1 MSSMD
6 LSWWRARWVAWTIGL
21 ASIGLMLG
29 TLILMYIDRTV
40 TLPQVSDGWSFQNV
54 FDIIVNAGVPV
65 LGIVIASRR
74 PENAIG
80 WLLLAAGFALG
91 LTGFSRAYA
100 LHALVA
106 EPGSFP
112 ADVARVDREHVRPI
126 PVGMLPFLFL
136 LFPTGRLVV
145 ASVEARALV
154 RVCRVDCS
162 WSAPSIFAT
171 SMWSEPFT
179 LADTAR
185 SGGSFALTLFVV
197 VLLIAPRRRVR
208 VVRVGGD
215 AVRGAVGDER
225 IQLKWFVTAALF
237 VLLTFTATLLTNL
250 PVAQISF
257 DLALVFLYVAIG
269 VAILKHRLYD
279 IDVIIS
285 KAVVYGILGAFITV
299 VYVAIVVVVG
309 TFIGATQF
317 LSLVATA
324 VVAIAFQPARDRAKR
339 TANRVIYGKRAT
351 PYEVLSGFSEHVSET
366 YGGEDILPRMAR
378 LLAEGTGAT
387 DATVWLRVDDEMRPA
402 ATWPVPAQ
410 PRTSIASDADGLPA
424 FPDVDAAVAVRH
436 GSDLLGALTVT
447 KPPSDP
453 ILPEEDK
460 LLGDLAAQAG
470 LVLENFRLI
479 EDLRSSRLR
488 LVAAQDEERRRLERN
503 IHDGAQQQLVALAVK
518 VRLAEGLVGQDQ
530 QRQREALHGILD
542 DAQDA
547 LENLRDLARGIY
559 PPLLAERGLPEAIE
573 AQARKAPFPVTVDHD
588 GVGRYPRDIEAAV
601 YFSVLEALQNVAKY
615 AEASNVVVRL
625 RRDRGRPRLLGGGR
639 RARIRRTSHPVRDGT
654 AEHGRPARRARRN
667 ARRAQRSRPGDHGV
681 GPHPHHGHVRQR
693 VSLSQRVLS
702 ERSALLDGAAGTE
715 DQDLAGLIRFGAVDR
730 HRHRVGSAGKRGEVH
745 VIVPDDPLLR
755 PRHDPERVALGHRV
769 NPRSL
774 EESPQDI
781 LGVRKPGTPNLHQ
794 AWSCYRSA
802 NER

>member
-1 MSSMD
+1 MSSTD
-6 LSWWRARWVAWTIGL
+6 LSWWRARWVASTIGVS
-21 ASIGLMLG
+21 SIVLMLG
-29 TLILMYIDRTV
+29 TLVLMYVDRTV
-40 TLPQVSDGWSFQNV
+40 TLPEVSDGWSFQNV
-54 FDIIVNAGVPV
+54 FDVIVNIGVPI

-80 WLLLAAGFALG
+80 WLLLAAGLALG

-100 LHALVA
+100 LHVLVA
-106 EPGSFP
+106 EPGSLP
-112 ADVARVDREHVRPI
+112 GGQAAGWIANALWPI

-136 LFPTGRLVV
+136 LFPTGRLSSRRWRPALWFAIVSLELLLVGTVV
-145 ASVEARALV
+145 
-154 RVCRVDCS
+154 
-162 WSAPSIFAT
+162 FAT
-171 SMWSEPFT
+171 SVWNEPFT

-197 VLLIAPRRRVR
+197 VLFLQPMAAGVSFVSV
-208 VVRVGGD
+208 VVRY
-215 AVRGAVGDER
+215 RGSVGDER

-237 VLLTFTATLLTNL
+237 VLLTFTATLVTNL

-309 TFIGATQF
+309 AFIGATQF

-351 PYEVLSGFSEHVSET
+351 PYEVLSGFSERVSET

-410 PRTSIASDADGLPA
+410 PRTSIASDADGLPT

-460 LLGDLAAQAG
+460 LLADLAAQAG

-518 VRLAEGLVGQDQ
+518 VRLAEGLVGQDE

-559 PPLLAERGLPEAIE
+559 PPLLADRGLPEAIE

-588 GVGRYPRDIEAAV
+588 GVGRYPRDVEAAV

-625 RRDRGRPRLLGGGR
+625 RRDRGDLAFSVEDDGRGFDVRATPYGMGLQNMADRLAALGG
-639 RARIRRTSHPVRDGT
+639 TLDV
-654 AEHGRPARRARRN
+654 
-667 ARRAQRSRPGDHGV
+667 
-681 GPHPHHGHVRQR
+681 
-693 VSLSQRVLS
+693 
-702 ERSALLDGAAGTE
+702 RSAPDQGTTVSGRIPIAATS
-715 DQDLAGLIRFGAVDR
+715 DSV
-730 HRHRVGSAGKRGEVH
+730 
-745 VIVPDDPLLR
+745 
-755 PRHDPERVALGHRV
+755 
-769 NPRSL
+769 
-774 EESPQDI
+774 SP
-781 LGVRKPGTPNLHQ
+781 
-794 AWSCYRSA
+794 
-802 NER
+802 

>member
-1 MSSMD
+1 
-6 LSWWRARWVAWTIGL
+6 VASTIGL
-21 ASIGLMLG
+21 ASIALMLG
-29 TLILMYIDRTV
+29 TLVLMYVDRSV
-40 TLPQVSDGWSFQNV
+40 TLPLESDGWSFQNV

-80 WLLLAAGFALG
+80 WLLLAAGLALG

-100 LHALVA
+100 LHVLVA
-106 EPGSFP
+106 EPGSLP
-112 ADVARVDREHVRPI
+112 GGQVAGWIANAIWPI

-136 LFPTGRLVV
+136 LFPTGRLSSRRWRPALWFAIVSLELLLVGTVV
-145 ASVEARALV
+145 
-154 RVCRVDCS
+154 
-162 WSAPSIFAT
+162 FAT
-171 SMWSEPFT
+171 SVWNEPFT

-197 VLLIAPRRRVR
+197 VLFLQPIAAGVSF
-208 VVRVGGD
+208 VSV
-215 AVRGAVGDER
+215 AVRYRGSVGDER

-237 VLLTFTATLLTNL
+237 VLLTFTATLVTNL

-309 TFIGATQF
+309 AFIGATQF

-324 VVAIAFQPARDRAKR
+324 IVAIAFQPARDRAKR

-387 DATVWLRVDDEMRPA
+387 DATVWLRVDDELRPA

-410 PRTSIASDADGLPA
+410 PRTPIASDDDGLPA

-436 GSDLLGALTVT
+436 GSDLLGALTIT

-470 LVLENFRLI
+470 LVMENFRLI

-518 VRLAEGLVGQDQ
+518 VRLAEGLVGQDE

-559 PPLLAERGLPEAIE
+559 PPLLADRGLSEALE
-573 AQARKAPFPVTVDHD
+573 AQARKVPIPVTIDHD
-588 GVGRYPRDIEAAV
+588 GVGRYPRDVEAAV

-615 AEASNVVVRL
+615 ADASNVVVRL
-625 RRDRGRPRLLGGGR
+625 RRDRRGLAFSVKDDGRGFDTRATPYGMGLQNMADRIAALGG
-639 RARIRRTSHPVRDGT
+639 TFEV
-654 AEHGRPARRARRN
+654 
-667 ARRAQRSRPGDHGV
+667 
-681 GPHPHHGHVRQR
+681 
-693 VSLSQRVLS
+693 
-702 ERSALLDGAAGTE
+702 RSAPDEGTTVSGRIPTAVVSDAAP
-715 DQDLAGLIRFGAVDR
+715 V
-730 HRHRVGSAGKRGEVH
+730 
-745 VIVPDDPLLR
+745 
-755 PRHDPERVALGHRV
+755 
-769 NPRSL
+769 
-774 EESPQDI
+774 
-781 LGVRKPGTPNLHQ
+781 
-794 AWSCYRSA
+794 
-802 NER
+802 

>member
-1 MSSMD
+1 VTSSD
-6 LSWWRARWVAWTIGL
+6 LSWWRARWVASTIGL
-21 ASIGLMLG
+21 ASIVLMLG
-29 TLILMYIDRTV
+29 TLVLMYVDKSV
-40 TLPQVSDGWSFQNV
+40 TLPLESDGWSFQNV
-54 FDIIVNAGVPV
+54 FDVIVNIGVPI

-80 WLLLAAGFALG
+80 WLLLAAGLALG

-100 LHALVA
+100 LHVLVA
-106 EPGSFP
+106 EPGSLP
-112 ADVARVDREHVRPI
+112 GGQVAAWIANALWPI

-136 LFPTGRLVV
+136 LFPTGRLSSRRWRPALWFAIVSLELLMVGTVV
-145 ASVEARALV
+145 
-154 RVCRVDCS
+154 
-162 WSAPSIFAT
+162 FAT
-171 SMWSEPFT
+171 SVWNEPFT

-185 SGGSFALTLFVV
+185 SGGSFAVTLFVV
-197 VLLIAPRRRVR
+197 VLFLQPIAAGVSFVSVAVR
-208 VVRVGGD
+208 Y
-215 AVRGAVGDER
+215 RGAVGDER

-402 ATWPVPAQ
+402 ATWPVPTQ
-410 PRTSIASDADGLPA
+410 PRTPIASDDDGLPA

-625 RRDRGRPRLLGGGR
+625 RRDHGDLAFSVEDDGRGFDVRATPYGMGLQNMADRIAALGG
-639 RARIRRTSHPVRDGT
+639 TLDV
-654 AEHGRPARRARRN
+654 
-667 ARRAQRSRPGDHGV
+667 
-681 GPHPHHGHVRQR
+681 
-693 VSLSQRVLS
+693 
-702 ERSALLDGAAGTE
+702 RSAPDQGTTVSGRIPIMATS
-715 DQDLAGLIRFGAVDR
+715 D
-730 HRHRVGSAGKRGEVH
+730 SA
-745 VIVPDDPLLR
+745 
-755 PRHDPERVALGHRV
+755 
-769 NPRSL
+769 
-774 EESPQDI
+774 SP
-781 LGVRKPGTPNLHQ
+781 
-794 AWSCYRSA
+794 
-802 NER
+802 

>member
-1 MSSMD
+1 MSSTD
-6 LSWWRARWVAWTIGL
+6 LSWWRARWVASTIGVS
-21 ASIGLMLG
+21 SIVLMLG
-29 TLILMYIDRTV
+29 TLVLMYVDKSV
-40 TLPQVSDGWSFQNV
+40 TLPLESDGWSFQNV
-54 FDIIVNAGVPV
+54 FDVIVNIGVPI

-80 WLLLAAGFALG
+80 WLLLAAGLALG

-100 LHALVA
+100 LHVLVA
-106 EPGSFP
+106 EPGSLP
-112 ADVARVDREHVRPI
+112 GGQVAAWIANALWPI

-136 LFPTGRLVV
+136 LFPTGRLSSRRWRPALWFAIVSLELLMVGTVV
-145 ASVEARALV
+145 
-154 RVCRVDCS
+154 
-162 WSAPSIFAT
+162 FAT
-171 SMWSEPFT
+171 SVWNEPFT

-185 SGGSFALTLFVV
+185 SGGSFAVTLFVV
-197 VLLIAPRRRVR
+197 VLFLQPIAAGVSF
-208 VVRVGGD
+208 VSV
-215 AVRGAVGDER
+215 AVRYRGSVGDER

-351 PYEVLSGFSEHVSET
+351 PYEVLSGFSERVSET

-402 ATWPVPAQ
+402 ATWPVPTQ
-410 PRTSIASDADGLPA
+410 PRTSIASNADGLPA

-559 PPLLAERGLPEAIE
+559 PLLLAERGLPEAIE

-615 AEASNVVVRL
+615 AEASNVVVRF
-625 RRDRGRPRLLGGGR
+625 RRDHGDLAFSVEDDGRGFDVRATPYGMGLQNMADRIAALGG
-639 RARIRRTSHPVRDGT
+639 TLDV
-654 AEHGRPARRARRN
+654 
-667 ARRAQRSRPGDHGV
+667 
-681 GPHPHHGHVRQR
+681 
-693 VSLSQRVLS
+693 
-702 ERSALLDGAAGTE
+702 RSAPDQGTTVSGRIPIMATS
-715 DQDLAGLIRFGAVDR
+715 D
-730 HRHRVGSAGKRGEVH
+730 SA
-745 VIVPDDPLLR
+745 
-755 PRHDPERVALGHRV
+755 
-769 NPRSL
+769 
-774 EESPQDI
+774 SP
-781 LGVRKPGTPNLHQ
+781 
-794 AWSCYRSA
+794 
-802 NER
+802 

>member
-1 MSSMD
+1 MTSSD
-6 LSWWRARWVAWTIGL
+6 LSWWRARWVASTIGL
-21 ASIGLMLG
+21 ASIALMLG
-29 TLILMYIDRTV
+29 TLVLMYIDRTV
-40 TLPQVSDGWSFQNV
+40 TLPEVSDGWSFQNV

-80 WLLLAAGFALG
+80 WLLLAAGLALG

-100 LHALVA
+100 LHVLVA
-106 EPGSFP
+106 EPGSLP
-112 ADVARVDREHVRPI
+112 GGQVAGWIANAIWPI

-136 LFPTGRLVV
+136 LFPTGRLSSRRWRPALWFAIVSLELLLVGTVV
-145 ASVEARALV
+145 
-154 RVCRVDCS
+154 
-162 WSAPSIFAT
+162 FAT
-171 SMWSEPFT
+171 SVWNEPFT

-197 VLLIAPRRRVR
+197 VLFLQPIAAGVSFVSVAMRYTK
-208 VVRVGGD
+208 
-215 AVRGAVGDER
+215 AVGDER
-225 IQLKWFVTAALF
+225 IQLKWFVTAGLF
-237 VLLTFTATLLTNL
+237 VLLTFTATLVTNL

-269 VAILKHRLYD
+269 IAILKHRLYD
-279 IDVIIS
+279 IDVIIN

-324 VVAIAFQPARDRAKR
+324 IVAIAFQPARDRAKR

-410 PRTSIASDADGLPA
+410 PRTSIASDDDGLPA

-436 GSDLLGALTVT
+436 GSDLLGALTIT

-470 LVLENFRLI
+470 LVMDNFRLI

-518 VRLAEGLVGQDQ
+518 VRLAEGLVGQDE

-559 PPLLAERGLPEAIE
+559 PPLLADRGLPEAIE
-573 AQARKAPFPVTVDHD
+573 AQARKVPIPVTVDHD
-588 GVGRYPRDIEAAV
+588 GVGRYPRDVEAAV

-615 AEASNVVVRL
+615 ADASNVVVRL
-625 RRDRGRPRLLGGGR
+625 RRDRGDLAFSVKDDGRGFDMRATPYGMGLQNMADRLAALGG
-639 RARIRRTSHPVRDGT
+639 TFEV
-654 AEHGRPARRARRN
+654 
-667 ARRAQRSRPGDHGV
+667 
-681 GPHPHHGHVRQR
+681 
-693 VSLSQRVLS
+693 
-702 ERSALLDGAAGTE
+702 RSAPDEGTTVSGRIPTAMVS
-715 DQDLAGLIRFGAVDR
+715 DASSV
-730 HRHRVGSAGKRGEVH
+730 
-745 VIVPDDPLLR
+745 
-755 PRHDPERVALGHRV
+755 
-769 NPRSL
+769 
-774 EESPQDI
+774 
-781 LGVRKPGTPNLHQ
+781 
-794 AWSCYRSA
+794 
-802 NER
+802 

>member
-1 MSSMD
+1 M
-6 LSWWRARWVAWTIGL
+6 
-21 ASIGLMLG
+21 
-29 TLILMYIDRTV
+29 
-40 TLPQVSDGWSFQNV
+40 
-54 FDIIVNAGVPV
+54 
-65 LGIVIASRR
+65 IASRR

-100 LHALVA
+100 LHALVVD
-106 EPGSFP
+106 PGVFP
-112 ADVARVDREHVRPI
+112 GGRTAAWISNTFGSV
-126 PVGMLPFLFL
+126 PVGLLPFLFL
-136 LFPTGRLVV
+136 LFPTGKLPSPRWRPALWFSWVEFALLLVTT
-145 ASVEARALV
+145 A
-154 RVCRVDCS
+154 
-162 WSAPSIFAT
+162 IFAT
-171 SMWSEPFT
+171 SIWSRPFT
-179 LADTAR
+179 LGDRAR
-185 SGGSFALTLFVV
+185 SLDSFALTLFVV
-197 VLLIAPRRRVR
+197 VLLMLPVATFVSFVSVAIRY
-208 VVRVGGD
+208 
-215 AVRGAVGDER
+215 RGAVGDER

-324 VVAIAFQPARDRAKR
+324 IVAIAFQPARDRAKR

-518 VRLAEGLVGQDQ
+518 VRLAEGLVGQDE

-559 PPLLAERGLPEAIE
+559 PPLLADRGLPEAIE

-625 RRDRGRPRLLGGGR
+625 RRDRGDLAFSVEDDGRGFDVRATPYGMGLQNMADRLAALGG
-639 RARIRRTSHPVRDGT
+639 TLDV
-654 AEHGRPARRARRN
+654 
-667 ARRAQRSRPGDHGV
+667 
-681 GPHPHHGHVRQR
+681 
-693 VSLSQRVLS
+693 
-702 ERSALLDGAAGTE
+702 RSAPDQGTTVSGRIPIMATS
-715 DQDLAGLIRFGAVDR
+715 D
-730 HRHRVGSAGKRGEVH
+730 SA
-745 VIVPDDPLLR
+745 
-755 PRHDPERVALGHRV
+755 
-769 NPRSL
+769 
-774 EESPQDI
+774 SP
-781 LGVRKPGTPNLHQ
+781 
-794 AWSCYRSA
+794 
-802 NER
+802 